1 MLKYEKIVEYVIEN
15 IEQNEFKV
23 KNPLPTIRELAEI
36 FGCSKS
42 TVMKAYDK
50 LQQRKIIYS
59 IPKSGYFLVNKKRE
73 NFIKEDNINFSMATP
88 DKRIFPYEDFQNC
101 LSEASN
107 KYKDILFRYNN
118 IQGLYALRENLIN
131 QLKEYQV
138 YSSIDRL
145 VITNGSQQAIH
156 ILCNIEFDNNKKNI
170 LVEEPTYTGILKI
183 LKWKNIK
190 AYTVKRDFSGLDMER
205 LEYLFKTADIKFF
218 YTTTRFHN
226 PLGSS
231 LDLKQRRRLC
241 YLAKKYDVYI
251 IEDDYLGE
259 LYMRNDIP
267 LYYEDNSDHVIYI
280 KSFSKIILPELR
292 LAGVIL
298 PQNFINRFNE
308 YKSNTDLGTSLL
320 LQGALEIYISSGMFE
335 NHKKKS
341 RKIYKKKMN
350 IIKQYSLKNDNKNLI
365 WYIPSTGYFC
375 CINILNKVDMTW
387 LINKMKKQDIV
398 IGNIKDNFLSEKI
411 NINTLKLCISS
422 LSEEKIKLGLD
433 KILEQIK
440 FLR

>member
-73 NFIKEDNINFSMATP
+73 NFIKEDNINFLMATP

-156 ILCNIEFDNNKKNI
+156 ILCNIEFDNNKKI
-170 LVEEPTYTGILKI
+170 
-183 LKWKNIK
+183 
-190 AYTVKRDFSGLDMER
+190 F
-205 LEYLFKTADIKFF
+205 
-218 YTTTRFHN
+218 
-226 PLGSS
+226 
-231 LDLKQRRRLC
+231 
-241 YLAKKYDVYI
+241 
-251 IEDDYLGE
+251 
-259 LYMRNDIP
+259 
-267 LYYEDNSDHVIYI
+267 
-280 KSFSKIILPELR
+280 
-292 LAGVIL
+292 
-298 PQNFINRFNE
+298 
-308 YKSNTDLGTSLL
+308 
-320 LQGALEIYISSGMFE
+320 
-335 NHKKKS
+335 
-341 RKIYKKKMN
+341 
-350 IIKQYSLKNDNKNLI
+350 
-365 WYIPSTGYFC
+365 
-375 CINILNKVDMTW
+375 
-387 LINKMKKQDIV
+387 
-398 IGNIKDNFLSEKI
+398 
-411 NINTLKLCISS
+411 
-422 LSEEKIKLGLD
+422 
-433 KILEQIK
+433 
-440 FLR
+440 